1 MVNPIYTGWRQSC
14 SPTRPSRCRP
24 FRAVIVVVGATLML
38 SAFSAC
44 DSGSLGQT
52 AVELQRENR
61 DLRADIEKLQFRVY
75 QLERETDLDRS
86 AELTLEELER
96 RRQECVEER
105 GEDNMICM
113 SLP

>member
-1 MVNPIYTGWRQSC
+1 
-14 SPTRPSRCRP
+14 
-24 FRAVIVVVGATLML
+24 VIVVVGATLML

-44 DSGSLGQT
+44 DSGYLEQT
-52 AVELQRENR
+52 AVELQRENLA
-61 DLRADIEKLQFRVY
+61 LRADIEKLQFRVY
-75 QLERETDLDRS
+75 QLERETGLDRS